1 MESQSFTYFSHN
13 TMKEELV
20 NLNEN
25 QLNAL
30 REFYVERYV
39 DNMETKDLVQ
49 YVTDDMFQYMESL
62 PDNEVIDEC
71 LNYWDDMFDEVIEE
85 VKEFEQCDFKK
96 TLDDKRE
103 EYLDSL
109 SEGKDLDDYGSK
121 VDALVDSMGVT
132 DEKVSTTPD
141 ARIWICYNSSINKGD
156 TPYEYFQKKTRNI
169 HIPCRWLYI

>member
-30 REFYVERYV
+30 REFYVERFV

-71 LNYWDDMFDEVIEE
+71 VNYWDDSFDDVIEE
-85 VKEFEQCDFKK
+85 IKEFEQCDFKK
-96 TLDDKRE
+96 TLADKKDD
-103 EYLDSL
+103 YLDSL

-121 VDALVDSMGVT
+121 VDALVDSMSVT
-132 DEKVSTTPD
+132 DEKESTTHRRRD
-141 ARIWICYNSSINKGD
+141 LDS
-156 TPYEYFQKKTRNI
+156 
-169 HIPCRWLYI
+169 L